1 MPILRPEIE
10 AIPPYEVGRP
20 IEDVVREYGVDPS
33 EVVKL
38 TANESPFGPFP
49 GVVEA
54 ITREAAGLN
63 RYPDNQAW
71 ALGGRLAEELGV
83 RHENL
88 LFANGS
94 TAHLADFAAAVGG
107 PGTSLVYPWPS
118 FIMYRY
124 AAAWAGS
131 QAVEV
136 ALDAGHGVD
145 LAAIGDAIDERTRM
159 VILCNPNNPTGTILD
174 AGDLSDFI
182 AGVPESVLVVV
193 DEAYAE
199 FVEDPSFRTTT
210 ELAVEAPNVLTLRT
224 FSKIYAL
231 AGLRVGYAVGNA
243 ETLARLRRGQQP
255 LTVNRIG
262 QAAAL
267 ASLGQPE
274 EVQRRVQANSAGR
287 HHLAGAIE
295 ERGLLQVRSHTN
307 FVLFQMAESDSAAVA
322 REFTKR
328 GVIIRPAVDGW
339 LRVTVGLPEENRRF
353 VDAMDDIIGVVAPT

>member
-1 MPILRPEIE
+1 MPILRPEID
-10 AIPPYEVGRP
+10 AIAAYEVGRP
-20 IEDVVREYGVDPS
+20 IEDVVRDYGLDPS
-33 EVVKL
+33 QVIRL

-54 ITREAAGLN
+54 VAEEVSRRLN

-71 ALGGRLAEELGV
+71 ALGGRLADELGL

-107 PGTSLVYPWPS
+107 PGTRIVYPWPS

-131 QAVEV
+131 EPVEV
-136 ALDAGHGVD
+136 PLDADYRVD
-145 LAAIGDAIDERTRM
+145 LAAMADAIDDRTRM
-159 VILCNPNNPTGTILD
+159 VILCNPNNPTGTL
-174 AGDLSDFI
+174 LSSEEVADFI

-199 FVEDPSFRTTT
+199 FVEDPSFSTTIDF
-210 ELAVEAPNVLTLRT
+210 AAHSPNVVTVRT

-231 AGLRVGYAVGNA
+231 AGLRVGYAVGSA
-243 ETLARLRRGQQP
+243 ETLTRLRKGQQP
-255 LTVNRIG
+255 LTVNRVAQI
-262 QAAAL
+262 AAM

-274 EVQRRVQANSAGR
+274 ELARRVQANSAGR
-287 HHLAGAIE
+287 HYISGAIE
-295 ERGLLQVRSHTN
+295 ERGLRQARSHTN
-307 FVLFQMAESDSAAVA
+307 FVFFEMPGGDSAATTEA
-322 REFTKR
+322 FTR
-328 GVIIRPAVDGW
+328 LGIILRPMAAGW
-339 LRVTVGLPEENRRF
+339 MRVTVGLPDENRRF
-353 VDAMDDIIGVVAPT
+353 VEAIDAILENTS